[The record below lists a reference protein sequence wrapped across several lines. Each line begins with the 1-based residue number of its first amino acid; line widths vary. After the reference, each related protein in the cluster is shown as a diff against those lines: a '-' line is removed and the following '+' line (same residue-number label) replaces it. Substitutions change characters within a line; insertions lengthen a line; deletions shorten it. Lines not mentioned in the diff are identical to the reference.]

1 MRSETRPMAQVL
13 IIDDDPA
20 QLHVRE
26 AVLREAGFSV
36 CTTSTAEAALEL
48 LRDPAVTETLGVIVT
63 DHVMPG
69 ASGSVFVKELR
80 RASPH
85 VPVIVVSGLA
95 EAEEEYSALNVSF
108 LHKPCQPEELIRQV
122 REALKKES

>member
-1 MRSETRPMAQVL
+1 MAQVL

-36 CTTSTAEAALEL
+36 ITTNTAQAALEL
-48 LRDPAVTETLGVIVT
+48 LRDSKVERLGVIVT

-69 ASGSVFVKELR
+69 DSGSVFVTELR
-80 RASPH
+80 RASPD

-95 EAEEEYSALNVSF
+95 EAEEEYEKLNVSF

-122 REALKKES
+122 RKALEKDF

>member
-1 MRSETRPMAQVL
+1 
-13 IIDDDPA
+13 
-20 QLHVRE
+20 
-26 AVLREAGFSV
+26 
-36 CTTSTAEAALEL
+36 
-48 LRDPAVTETLGVIVT
+48 VIVT

-80 RASPH
+80 LASPD

-95 EAEEEYSALNVSF
+95 EAEEEYSALKVSF

-122 REALKKES
+122 REALERDS

>member
-1 MRSETRPMAQVL
+1 MAQVL

-36 CTTSTAEAALEL
+36 CTSGDAQAALDL
-48 LRDPAVTETLGVIVT
+48 LRNPAVTESLGVIVT

-80 RASPH
+80 RASPQ

-95 EAEEEYSALNVSF
+95 EAEEEYSALNVTF

-122 REALKKES
+122 RAFLERTPDRSR

>member
-1 MRSETRPMAQVL
+1 MAQVL

-36 CTTSTAEAALEL
+36 FTTNTAQAALEL
-48 LRDPAVTETLGVIVT
+48 LRDPAVTQTLGVIVT

-69 ASGSVFVKELR
+69 DSGSVFVTELR

-95 EAEEEYSALNVSF
+95 EAEEEYEKLNVSF

-122 REALKKES
+122 RAALEKDY